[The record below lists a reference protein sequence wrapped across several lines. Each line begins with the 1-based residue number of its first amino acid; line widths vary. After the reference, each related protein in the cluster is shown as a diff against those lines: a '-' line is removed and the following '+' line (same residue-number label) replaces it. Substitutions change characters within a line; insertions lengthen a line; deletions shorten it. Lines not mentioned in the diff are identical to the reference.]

1 MHISI
6 YPIPS
11 YPIPSHPIIYQLSA
25 INYQLSTIINYQLST
40 IPSYLFSTM
49 QLSISTLSQFQAYE
63 RAKEVA
69 EAEEAAAAA
78 EAAAD
83 GGKIQRFMGNHMTY
97 A

>member
-1 MHISI
+1 
-6 YPIPS
+6 
-11 YPIPSHPIIYQLSA
+11 
-25 INYQLSTIINYQLST
+25 
-40 IPSYLFSTM
+40 M